1 MNINE
6 VAIIEERRSKRDRRK
21 QTASP
26 FSYHRL
32 LGRRQADRRG
42 EDNLAVAQT
51 IDIYPRYLIVITI
64 SILLLCAFDAH
75 NTLLLLQLGAIELN
89 PLMDVVLQQSSS
101 IFVMSKFA
109 LTSLAMVILVPY
121 YQERIFF
128 NLISA
133 RHILFSSLFIYIV
146 LISYQLSMFSAV

>member
-1 MNINE
+1 MNTNE
-6 VAIIEERRSKRDRRK
+6 VTITEERRSKRERRK
-21 QTASP
+21 HTASP

-42 EDNLAVAQT
+42 GDNLAVAQMT
-51 IDIYPRYLIVITI
+51 DIYPRYLIVITI
-64 SILLLCAFDAH
+64 SILVLCAFDAH
-75 NTLLLLQLGAIELN
+75 NTLLLLQLGAVELN
-89 PLMDVVLQQSSS
+89 PFMDIVLQQSSS

-109 LTSLAMVILVPY
+109 LTSLAVIILVPY

-133 RHILFSSLFIYIV
+133 RHILYSSLFIYIV
-146 LISYQLSMFSAV
+146 LISYQLSMFAAV